1 MSDPSFDPDRAPGPI
16 LLVLPLAALVAG
28 VLWLRHGRGAVEGE
42 RPAPPEV
49 EAAGLVEGWVGEL
62 PLGAG
67 ARLVARLVPLH
78 GEAERQEFDREALA
92 ARLGRSDGEPWQ
104 LELRYSGTPERDA
117 SLLLPGLSVKDRAGV
132 LLAPVVEAA
141 PAPGDDAPADP
152 LRSLLAPP
160 AELAPG
166 TGLTIVLWG
175 RPPGEGAR
183 LLLGLHEVDLR
194 AERMASDS
202 IPRTLARLERGKR

>member
-1 MSDPSFDPDRAPGPI
+1 M
-16 LLVLPLAALVAG
+16 
-28 VLWLRHGRGAVEGE
+28 
-42 RPAPPEV
+42 
-49 EAAGLVEGWVGEL
+49 
-62 PLGAG
+62 
-67 ARLVARLVPLH
+67 
-78 GEAERQEFDREALA
+78 
-92 ARLGRSDGEPWQ
+92 RSGQCQ
-104 LELRYSGTPERDA
+104 L
-117 SLLLPGLSVKDRAGV
+117 
-132 LLAPVVEAA
+132 
-141 PAPGDDAPADP
+141 P